1 MQLFGVD
8 LCKYK
13 DALGKSGSTDYTR
26 IFTVRAMDII
36 SLIIGAYIIAYIFG
50 FSFWKTLIVLFISG
64 IIIHRAFCVRTAV
77 DKLLF
82 THV

>member
-13 DALGKSGSTDYTR
+13 DILGKAGSDEYTR
-26 IFTVRAMDII
+26 IFTVRLMDLV
-36 SLIIGAYIIAYIFG
+36 SLIVGSYLVALMIGT
-50 FSFWKTLIVLFISG
+50 SFWKTLLVIFLSG
-64 IIIHRAFCVRTAV
+64 IVVHRAFCVKSAV

-82 THV
+82 

>member
-13 DALGKSGSTDYTR
+13 DALGKAGSDEYTR
-26 IFTVRAMDII
+26 IFTVRLMDIV
-36 SLIIGAYIIAYIFG
+36 SLIVGSYLIALLLGI
-50 FSFWKTLIVLFISG
+50 SFWKTLFVIFLSG
-64 IIIHRAFCVRTAV
+64 IVAHRAFCVRSAV

-82 THV
+82 

>member
-13 DALGKSGSTDYTR
+13 DVLGKAGSEEYTR
-26 IFTVRAMDII
+26 IFTVRLMDLVT
-36 SLIIGAYIIAYIFG
+36 LIVGSYLIAYLFD
-50 FSFWKTLIVLFISG
+50 FTFWKTLFVIFISG
-64 IIIHRAFCVRTAV
+64 IVVHRMFCVRSAV

-82 THV
+82 

>member
-13 DALGKSGSTDYTR
+13 DVLGKAGSDEYTR
-26 IFTVRAMDII
+26 IFTVRVMDLVT
-36 SLIIGAYIIAYIFG
+36 LIVGSYLIAYLFN
-50 FSFWKTLIVLFISG
+50 FSFWKTLLVIFISG
-64 IIIHRAFCVRTAV
+64 IVVHRMFCVKSAV

-82 THV
+82 KN

>member
-13 DALGKSGSTDYTR
+13 DKLGKAGSDEYTR
-26 IFTVRAMDII
+26 IFTVRVMDLVTLIVGSYLI
-36 SLIIGAYIIAYIFG
+36 SYLFDI
-50 FSFWKTLIVLFISG
+50 SFWKTLLVIFISG
-64 IIIHRAFCVRTAV
+64 IIAHRMFCVRSAV

-82 THV
+82 PN

>member
-13 DALGKSGSTDYTR
+13 DVLGKAGSEEYTR
-26 IFTVRAMDII
+26 IFTVRLMD
-36 SLIIGAYIIAYIFG
+36 LVTLFIGSYLIAYLFD
-50 FSFWKTLIVLFISG
+50 FTFWKTLLVIFISG
-64 IIIHRAFCVRTAV
+64 IIAHRMFCVRSAV

-82 THV
+82 